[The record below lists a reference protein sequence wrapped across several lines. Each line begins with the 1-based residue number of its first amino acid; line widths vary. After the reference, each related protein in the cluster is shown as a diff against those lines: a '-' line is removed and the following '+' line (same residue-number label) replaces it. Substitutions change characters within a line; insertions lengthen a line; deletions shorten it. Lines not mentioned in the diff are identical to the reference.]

1 MGNMNQIQNISS
13 WSKIKPEYQ
22 ELLNELKIQVENRF
36 STNLVA
42 FYLLGSIGRGDDKP
56 DISDMDTQIFVNRKI
71 TNEDKAWLEKIRTK
85 TEFKYPKLERLDIDL
100 VEDKELTDSSDPD
113 INKFKFI
120 LKTDTVL
127 ICGKDITASFESFS
141 PGLELAQ
148 LLNHKYRDS
157 LEEIINYLPEPDEE
171 DQNNPEYI
179 KEHVR
184 WIAKKALRLSLGI
197 IMVEEPFYTR
207 IMEEMANKFSDK
219 YPIYESQI
227 QKALLQYH
235 QPTNNLNQPLAFCH
249 ELSKTIYKLAD
260 EKLI

>member
-1 MGNMNQIQNISS
+1 MNQIQNISS

-22 ELLNELKIQVENRF
+22 ELLNELKIKVENKL

-42 FYLLGSIGRGDDKP
+42 FYLLGSIGRGNDKP
-56 DISDMDTQIFVNRKI
+56 DISDMDTQIFINRKI
-71 TNEDKAWLEKIRTK
+71 TNEDKAWLEKIRTE

-100 VEDKELTDSSDPD
+100 VEDKDLTNSNDPD

-127 ICGKDITASFESFS
+127 TCGKDITASFESFP

-148 LLNHKYRDS
+148 LLNHQYRDS

-171 DQNNPEYI
+171 DQRNSEYI

-184 WIAKKALRLSLGI
+184 WITKKALRLSLGI
-197 IMVEEPFYTR
+197 IMVDEPFYTR
-207 IMEEMANKFSDK
+207 SMEEMVNKFSNQ
-219 YPIYESQI
+219 YPIYQSQI
-227 QKALLQYH
+227 KKALLQYH
-235 QPTNNLNQPLAFCH
+235 QPTNDLNQALAFCH
-249 ELSKTIYKLAD
+249 ELSKTIYNLAD